1 MKRTAPRRP
10 RRRSEP
16 GGEAM
21 PAVDRQPAALSPL
34 DLGALPE
41 MTGYALR
48 RAQLAV
54 FADAIDALATLELR
68 PAQFSVLLV
77 IGRNPGR
84 KQSEIA
90 EALGIQR
97 PNFVALMDG
106 LDRRGLAR
114 RMSLVTDRRSYAVV
128 LTGKGETL
136 LAEALEVVAAHEAR
150 VRRFMQEGE
159 HETFLRALASINAAM
174 GSAAEL

>member
-1 MKRTAPRRP
+1 MKRTVPQKTQRRLQPRAGAV
-10 RRRSEP
+10 S
-16 GGEAM
+16 
-21 PAVDRQPAALSPL
+21 AVDMRNDDAPL
-34 DLGALPE
+34 DLGMLPE

-54 FADAIDALATLELR
+54 FADAINALASLDLR

-97 PNFVALMDG
+97 PNFVALMDE
-106 LDRRGLAR
+106 LNRRGLAR
-114 RMSLVTDRRSYAVV
+114 RTPLASDRRSYAVV
-128 LTGKGETL
+128 LTKDGEAL
-136 LAEALEVVAAHEAR
+136 LAEAQETLTEHERR
-150 VRRFMQEGE
+150 VRRHLQDGQ
-159 HETFLRALASINAAM
+159 HQAFLRTLARINEAM
-174 GSAAEL
+174 SEVEKA